1 MLNVDAKELALNF
14 LSLLLEKVAVRNRQ
28 IYFSALM
35 LFQKPIDERRTVTD
49 IVLLKR
55 ESKLG

>member
-35 LFQKPIDERRTVTD
+35 LFQKPIDERSR
-49 IVLLKR
+49 ILFC
-55 ESKLG
+55 